1 MVLDGLFVFAMKF
14 DCYFSFDTK
23 KGGRVEKGE
32 KIKNHYIR
40 IGMKKIL
47 LSALNLF

>member
-1 MVLDGLFVFAMKF
+1 MVCLFVLAMKI

-23 KGGRVEKGE
+23 KRRRRVEKGE

-40 IGMKKIL
+40 IWLKKNFAFG
-47 LSALNLF
+47 S